1 MSADNNT
8 TTTTTT
14 TTVSL
19 GGYAAQQKEEDHA
32 LRNQNKLQKEEEKAR
47 VKDDKKAAAEAAK
60 AEKKAA
66 NEAAK
71 AEKKAANE
79 AAKVE
84 KKAAN
89 EAAKVEKKAANEAAK
104 VEKKAANKA
113 EKKAANEAAKVEKKA
128 ANKAEKKTANE
139 AAKVEKKAANKAAAE
154 AGGKTN
160 SDPDTQPDNDIS
172 DITEDPCGQTSYS
185 EIQQLDSNIDI
196 TMSDN
201 SKKNEHDDLSN
212 KNLKFMV
219 FAFYIMRNAVNANKE
234 FDVNQF
240 VNCNRINDLQ
250 KFAEMMELF
259 FKNFN
264 SIHQQ
269 FSLFKNNHFN
279 HFHLLSDIAFYKNNA
294 IDIDVKLHI
303 INGQKVLIDKNNIV
317 YHFRNHIP
325 IGVWRNNQ
333 ITQ

>member
-1 MSADNNT
+1 MSADNN

-19 GGYAAQQKEEDHA
+19 GGYAAQQKEEGHA

-47 VKDDKKAAAEAAK
+47 VKDEKKAAAEAAK

-89 EAAKVEKKAANEAAK
+89 EAAK
-104 VEKKAANKA
+104 A

-139 AAKVEKKAANKAAAE
+139 AAKAEKKAANKAEKKTANEATKVGKKAANKAAAE

-160 SDPDTQPDNDIS
+160 SQPDNDIS

-234 FDVNQF
+234 FDVNLF

>member
-8 TTTTTT
+8 TTT
-14 TTVSL
+14 VSI
-19 GGYAAQQKEEDHA
+19 GGYAAQQKEEGHA

-47 VKDDKKAAAEAAK
+47 VKAEKKAAAEAAK

-66 NEAAK
+66 A
-71 AEKKAANE
+71 E

-84 KKAAN
+84 KKAAA
-89 EAAKVEKKAANEAAK
+89 EAAKVEKKAAA
-104 VEKKAANKA
+104 
-113 EKKAANEAAKVEKKA
+113 EAAKVEKKA

-139 AAKVEKKAANKAAAE
+139 AAKVEKKAANKAEKKTANEATKVGKKAANKAAAE
-154 AGGKTN
+154 AGGETN
-160 SDPDTQPDNDIS
+160 SDPDTQLDNDIS
-172 DITEDPCGQTSYS
+172 DITEDHCGQTSYS

-196 TMSDN
+196 TSSDN